1 MSAKL
6 EDGDFRGAV
15 RLACSEDCIADMDPA
30 TFAAL
35 QAKHPPPHPLSSI
48 PPPLDVDPAAVRH
61 ISFEAVF
68 SAIRSFPNGSAGGPD
83 GLRPQHLRDL
93 TGPSANEGSHR
104 LITALTSF
112 TKLVLEGRTPPSIR
126 LAFFGA
132 SLIALKK
139 KGRGFTPIAVG
150 SPLRK
155 LAAKVAS
162 GAVREEMSTLLAPTQ
177 LGFGV
182 RGGVEAAIHAARQYL
197 HLLPPDYA
205 IIKLDFSNAFN
216 SVCRDKMLSAVLD
229 LAPEPYQFVYSA
241 YSAPSSLYWGDKILF
256 SQEGIQ
262 QVDPLALFCFALP
275 FSGSSHG

>member
-1 MSAKL
+1 M
-6 EDGDFRGAV
+6 
-15 RLACSEDCIADMDPA
+15 ACSEDCIADMDPA

-48 PPPLDVDPAAVRH
+48 PPPPLDVDPAAVRH

-93 TGPSANEGSHR
+93 TGPSANEGGHR

-126 LAFFGA
+126 PAFFGA

-139 KGRGFTPIAVG
+139 KGGGFRPIAVG
-150 SPLRK
+150 STLRR
-155 LAAKVAS
+155 LVAKVAS
-162 GAVREEMSTLLAPTQ
+162 GAVRAEMSALLAPTQ

-182 RGGVEAAIHAARQYL
+182 REGVEAAIHAARQYL
-197 HLLPPDYA
+197 HLLPQDYA
-205 IIKLDFSNAFN
+205 IIKLDFRNAFN
-216 SVCRDKMLSAVLD
+216 SVRRDKMLSAVLD
-229 LAPEPYQFVYSA
+229 LAPELYQFVYSA
-241 YSAPSSLYWGDKILF
+241 YSAPSSLSIGGIRF
-256 SQEGIQ
+256 SFLKKEFNRGT
-262 QVDPLALFCFALP
+262 PLALLCFALP